1 MRIRISLIIPV
12 LLLLAVFACK
22 EQFTD
27 RNSNEEPIARVGQHF
42 LYSSDVPINFSG
54 SFSPK
59 DSTLMVRSYIRK
71 WITHQLIAQLAET
84 NLPEAT
90 QDKIRKQVEETRI
103 SLYTYHYEQAM
114 IHQKMDTLVADT
126 TIQAFYESHRELF
139 NLDHNIVRALFIQI
153 PLEVPNLKNV
163 RRWYRS
169 DDPNDFNNL
178 EGFCYQFATK
188 FDDFNEQWIPA
199 KLLLEKIPIK
209 ITNQERYLRTNRF
222 IEARDSVYQ
231 YYVRINDYRLRGSIA
246 PIEYVS
252 DEIITTILN
261 ERKLTFIQEMENNI
275 YSSALNRNAFEIY

>member
-1 MRIRISLIIPV
+1 MRIRIPLIIPV
-12 LLLLAVFACK
+12 LLLLSVFACK

-27 RNSNEEPIARVGQHF
+27 RNSNEEPIARVGQYF
-42 LYSSDVPINFSG
+42 LYPSDVPL
-54 SFSPK
+54 SFSESLSPE
-59 DSTLMVRSYIRK
+59 DSTLMVRNYIRK
-71 WITHQLIAQLAET
+71 WITQQLIAQLAEI

-90 QDKIRKQVEETRI
+90 QEKIRRQIEDTRI

-126 TIQAFYESHRELF
+126 TIQAFYESHQGLF
-139 NLDHNIVRALFIQI
+139 NLDQNIVKALFIQI
-153 PLEVPNLKNV
+153 PLEVPNLNNV

-169 DDPNDFNNL
+169 NDPNDFNNL

-188 FDDFNEQWIPA
+188 FDDFNEQWISA
-199 KLLLEKIPIK
+199 KLLLEKIPVK
-209 ITNQERYLRTNRF
+209 ITNQERYFRTNRF

-231 YYVRINDYRLRGSIA
+231 YYVRINDYRLRGSTA

-252 DEIITTILN
+252 DEIISTILN